1 MGRALLSYLDG
12 HRQEVIVNKSLFGS
26 FEVPVSIYFRDQDAL
41 PEAENYAL
49 SLCRGSILDIGAGS
63 GCHSL
68 ILQEEGIDVTSM
80 DISPMNIEVMKRQG
94 LKKVVHANIFNYAA
108 QRFDTLLMLMNGIGL
123 AEDLEGLERFLNHA
137 HKLIRPGGRLIFDST
152 DMSVE
157 IPDAVNKNKEE
168 KYFGTVKY
176 SMQWRNIEGAPFK
189 WLYVAPP
196 PLRMAC
202 KKTGWE
208 MQIVFEDNDGHFL
221 AMLHESA

>member
-12 HRQEVIVNKSLFGS
+12 HHREVIVNKSLFGS
-26 FEVPVSIYFRDQDAL
+26 FEVPVSIYFRNQEAL

-68 ILQEEGIDVTSM
+68 ILQKEGADVTSM
-80 DISPMNIEVMKRQG
+80 DISPLHIEVMKQQG
-94 LKKVVHANIFNYAA
+94 LKKVIRANIFDYAG

-123 AEDLEGLERFLNHA
+123 TGDLAGLERFLIHA
-137 HKLIRPGGRLIFDST
+137 HRLIRPGGRLIFDST

-157 IPDAVNKNKEE
+157 IPDAANKNKEE

-189 WLYVAPP
+189 WLYVAAL

-208 MQIVFEDNDGHFL
+208 MQIVFEDKDGHYL